1 MLTIFAGLIYCLA
14 LGTWTQWPWW
24 LNLVLGII
32 LGGAVRQNAYTVSH
46 PLSGIYLF
54 SLPFH
59 FLHWPIW
66 IGIVWGA
73 VVGISAGYREAK
85 RHIMQQKLEFY
96 ERAQHDNGRGTR
108 STAGASK
115 KSDIFRDRSTV

>member
-14 LGTWTQWPWW
+14 LGTWMQWPWW
-24 LNLVLGII
+24 LNLVLGIM
-32 LGGAVRQNAYTVSH
+32 LGGAVRQNACTVSH
-46 PLSGIYLF
+46 PLSGTYLF

-66 IGIVWGA
+66 IGIVCGA

-85 RHIMQQKLEFY
+85 RHIMQEFY
-96 ERAQHDNGRGTR
+96 ERAQPDDGRRPSQDEVPRR
-108 STAGASK
+108 SQPIETK
-115 KSDIFRDRSTV
+115 V